1 MKFRL
6 SKGPR
11 TRFLQLCI
19 IGYLLCSLIYA
30 ATREYPLTSHAYLE
44 KSESVEPYVRSTN
57 RSGTKKRYNIKIV
70 DGNNR
75 YYRFASSLEDL
86 GLIMPD
92 DVTDKDY
99 FFDTKMLID
108 NNSCWDNEEGGKN
121 CYLATFYDGYFYSH
135 KYDKVFRITRD
146 DLGPTKF
153 SAKYYAFFII
163 FLVFFVIFCV
173 FGPSPPD
180 KKSKKKDKQ

>member
-30 ATREYPLTSHAYLE
+30 AIREYPLTSHAYLE
-44 KSESVEPYVRSTN
+44 KSELVEPYVYSTN
-57 RSGTKKRYNIKIV
+57 RSGTKKRYNIKVV

-75 YYRFASSLEDL
+75 YSRSPFPLEDL
-86 GLIMPD
+86 GLIIPD

-99 FFDTKMLID
+99 FFDTKMFID

-121 CYLATFYDGYFYSH
+121 CYLVTFYDGYFYSH
-135 KYDKVFRITRD
+135 KYDKVFRITY
-146 DLGPTKF
+146 DLGPAKF
-153 SAKYYAFFII
+153 SAKYYVFFII
-163 FLVFFVIFCV
+163 FIIFFVIFCV

-180 KKSKKKDKQ
+180 KKSKKKDEQ